1 MKNLRKKILKKL
13 VTVTKNKV
21 SAYFFLK
28 HESERE
34 IWLNNT

>member
-13 VTVTKNKV
+13 VAVTKNKF

-34 IWLNNT
+34 IWLNST